1 MFSFFHFQP
10 RILCHLTLVLACQ
23 VLAGCNQPKNSDDSF
38 LPTAGE
44 SVAPLK
50 AMNAAIRKKDWAT
63 ARTYSDA
70 VLLSHADDPEV
81 LVKVARVAFE
91 TQHPNESADLLLD
104 AIRLEDFN
112 DKQRNKQTMIAM
124 VGVGRLFDGI
134 AMLNEAIQHQPLQN
148 ETRRWLFDFQ
158 VGTEDRLLAMEHG
171 QFLLKQRQF
180 DLDLLMSLSNTGPRT
195 EDATPLGEMLTL
207 NPQDPRPL
215 IGKARNDFDSGLL
228 TECIANL
235 RSIIAIHPEMLSAQ
249 MLLGQALA
257 TAGKFEELARWA
269 EGLRGDF
276 ASNPGYWLTLGDW
289 SMSRQQ
295 PARAARAYWE
305 ATKCDPD
312 HMPSWSK
319 LSSTL
324 TRLQSDGIR
333 LPAGSI
339 EAARQR
345 LDHLSRFHQLRQR
358 FHRTGRISRTTV
370 IEMVDALKD
379 LGRLWEA
386 EAWASIALTLPE
398 DPSSDVVT
406 ARNSVIGLLR
416 KDTPWQLI
424 DSHPELQSSLLDLP
438 LPEFSKLADTQTPP
452 SRMASPRSNE
462 SDAVTLSMSLDNA
475 TDLAKIRL
483 ENEAS
488 ERGLNF
494 FGRTG
499 DHLSKPGISLY
510 QTLGCGGGSI
520 DFDLDGWPDL
530 YLIAAGGTPPQKDSA
545 ANALRRNL
553 EGRFSDVTNATETG
567 DRGFGQGVA
576 IGDVNEDGFPDLL
589 VLNYGPNCLLINNGD
604 GTFSDKSGSVLP
616 DQNSEWSTCGAIAD
630 LNGDG
635 LSDLVVVNYCA
646 GLEPVTATCPMEVG
660 GVARSCSPVKFPAEP
675 DRFFEG
681 TSDGTFIDRTEDWG
695 IKPSVAGRGLGITIG
710 SFDPQ
715 SGIDVYIANDMST
728 NHYWTRGSQGG
739 SLWTESAM
747 PRGLSGDSRSLPQGS
762 MGIATVDLNQDGA
775 IDFYVTNFNGEYNTL
790 YDQAAPG
797 TWQDRT
803 ALADLVSPTLPM
815 VGFGT
820 AAVDLE
826 NDGQWELM
834 VTNGHV
840 DIFESDEKSSDY
852 AQPMQVFKRNRAG
865 KYNSIGQLI
874 SSQYA
879 MATHVGRALW
889 TTDMN
894 RDGKVDVVVTH
905 QTEPVALLVNETETQ
920 NHFLEI
926 RLVGRE
932 SSRDAVGALVELSGS
947 NGKRVVPQVAGDGYA
962 CTSERVI
969 RFGLADRTQPCSVTV
984 RWPDETS
991 DRYDNLSVDHQYLL
1005 PQNDQA
1011 FEL

>member
-1 MFSFFHFQP
+1 MFSLFHF
-10 RILCHLTLVLACQ
+10 RHCVLCHLITILAFPF
-23 VLAGCNQPKNSDDSF
+23 LAGCSQQQPSNDSS
-38 LPTAGE
+38 LPTADE

-50 AMNAAIRKKDWAT
+50 AMNAAIRKKDWPT
-63 ARTYSDA
+63 AWTYSDA

-104 AIRLEDFN
+104 AIRLEDFK
-112 DKQRNKQTMIAM
+112 DTQRIQQTMIAL

-134 AMLNEAIQHQPLQN
+134 AMLDEAIQHQPLQN

-158 VGTEDRLLAMEHG
+158 VGTEDRLLAMQHG
-171 QFLLKQRQF
+171 QFLVKQRQF

-207 NPQDPRPL
+207 NPKDPRPR

-228 TECIANL
+228 TECITSL
-235 RSIIAIHPEMLSAQ
+235 RSIIAVYPEMLPAQ

-257 TAGKFEELARWA
+257 TSGQFEELVSWMK
-269 EGLRGDF
+269 GLRGDF

-295 PARAARAYWE
+295 PSRAARAYWE
-305 ATKCDPD
+305 ATRCDPD

-319 LSSTL
+319 LTSTL
-324 TRLQSDGIR
+324 TQLQSDGIR

-339 EAARQR
+339 EASKQR
-345 LDHLSRFHQLRQR
+345 LDHLSQFHQIRTR
-358 FHRTGRISRTTV
+358 FHRTGRISRATV

-386 EAWASIALTLPE
+386 EAWASIALTLPD
-398 DPSSDVVT
+398 DPSTDVVA
-406 ARNSVIGLLR
+406 ARNSVIQLLR

-424 DSHPELQSSLLDLP
+424 DSHSELQLSLADLP
-438 LPEFSKLADTQTPP
+438 LPEFSKLADSPTLP
-452 SRMASPRSNE
+452 SRLASPRNGE
-462 SDAVTLSMSLDNA
+462 SDAVASSMSLDNA
-475 TDLAKIRL
+475 SDLAKIRL

-499 DHLSKPGISLY
+499 DHLDKPGISLH
-510 QTLGCGGGSI
+510 QTLGCGGGSL
-520 DFDLDGWPDL
+520 DFDLDGWPDI
-530 YLIAAGGTPPQKDSA
+530 YLIAAGGTPPQRDSA
-545 ANALRRNL
+545 ANALMRNL
-553 EGRFSDVTNATETG
+553 EGRFADVTNATETG

-576 IGDVNEDGFPDLL
+576 IGDVNEDGFPDIL
-589 VLNYGPNCLLINNGD
+589 VLNYGPNGLLINNGD
-604 GTFSDKSGSVLP
+604 GTFSDKSESVFP

-646 GLEPVTATCPMEVG
+646 GLEPITENCPMEAG

-675 DRFFEG
+675 DRFFENTG
-681 TSDGTFIDRTEDWG
+681 DGTFIDRTEAWG
-695 IKPSVAGRGLGITIG
+695 MKPSVAGRGLGITVG
-710 SFDPQ
+710 AFDSQP
-715 SGIDVYIANDMST
+715 GIDVYIANDMST
-728 NHYWTRGSQGG
+728 NHYWSSGSQGG

-762 MGIATVDLNQDGA
+762 MGIATADLNQDGT
-775 IDFYVTNFNGEYNTL
+775 IDFYVTNFNDEYNTL
-790 YDQAAPG
+790 YEQTAPG

-803 ALADLVSPTLPM
+803 VLAGLVSPTLPM
-815 VGFGT
+815 VGFGA

-865 KYNSIGQLI
+865 KYDSIGQLI
-874 SSQYA
+874 ASQYA
-879 MATHVGRALW
+879 KAAHVGRALW

-894 RDGKVDVVVTH
+894 RDGKIDVVVTH
-905 QTEPVALLVNETETQ
+905 QTEPVALLVNESESQ
-920 NHFLEI
+920 NHFLEV
-926 RLVGRE
+926 RLVGHE
-932 SSRDAVGALVELSGS
+932 SSRDAVGALVELSDG
-947 NGKRVVPQVAGDGYA
+947 NRKRVVPQVAGDGYA

-969 RFGLADRTQPCSVTV
+969 RFGLADRTQPCAVTV
-984 RWPDETS
+984 RWPDGTS
-991 DRYDNLSVDHQYLL
+991 NQYENLSVDHQYLL